1 MPSYSDM
8 PAHATP
14 QLFIAY
20 APQGP
25 GLRCALL
32 YFAAGED
39 LWGWLTGPQGELVVS
54 DYFHVAGFHS
64 LREPSYRAVDIA
76 GLHSGWAPDPAMR
89 AELARVQDQFV
100 REWLVYRCAKEARA
114 HLARY
119 DEAGLATGEVNLRFD
134 RLGTLSR
141 SLPDWTY
148 CSPGFE
154 PAVLSWLSYRWPI
167 DYRPASVAVRH
178 LDRPVLA

>member
-1 MPSYSDM
+1 MLACSPIATSRLLSRRASDVPSYSDM

-39 LWGWLTGPQGELVVS
+39 LWGWLTGPQGELLVS

-89 AELARVQDQFV
+89 AELARVQDQFA

-114 HLARY
+114 HLPRHV
-119 DEAGLATGEVNLRFD
+119 EAGLGTRGRKP
-134 RLGTLSR
+134 RLPRAGTLN
-141 SLPDWTY
+141 P
-148 CSPGFE
+148 P
-154 PAVLSWLSYRWPI
+154 
-167 DYRPASVAVRH
+167 RP
-178 LDRPVLA
+178 